1 MRAAGRSGFAD
12 VKAEAVCQQD
22 VLFCT
27 DEGLMTGTGR
37 NTFSPDRPMT
47 RAMLVTVLWRMAGSP
62 EVTEK
67 AAFTDV
73 ASGSYYEA
81 AVAWAAKNEIASG
94 TSATTFEPNKAV
106 TREQLAKFLFNYAV
120 YQGTDAVT
128 LSENLI
134 SFEDHASVSG
144 YAVSAMQWAVGQ
156 GLINGTD
163 GKLLPTGTATRC
175 QFAAIPNRFTAS
187 QNEKA

>member
-1 MRAAGRSGFAD
+1 MKRLLTRGALLLLLARREAELALWGVEQDLFAD

-47 RAMLVTVLWRMAGSP
+47 RAMVVATLYRLAGSP

-81 AVAWAAKNEIASG
+81 AI
-94 TSATTFEPNKAV
+94 
-106 TREQLAKFLFNYAV
+106 L
-120 YQGTDAVT
+120 
-128 LSENLI
+128 
-134 SFEDHASVSG
+134 
-144 YAVSAMQWAVGQ
+144 
-156 GLINGTD
+156 
-163 GKLLPTGTATRC
+163 
-175 QFAAIPNRFTAS
+175 NRFTAS
-187 QNEKA
+187 QSEKA

>member
-1 MRAAGRSGFAD
+1 MLKRGVALLLLLCALLAASGFAD

-47 RAMLVTVLWRMAGSP
+47 RAMVVATLYRLAGSP

-81 AVAWAAKNEIASG
+81 A
-94 TSATTFEPNKAV
+94 
-106 TREQLAKFLFNYAV
+106 
-120 YQGTDAVT
+120 
-128 LSENLI
+128 
-134 SFEDHASVSG
+134 
-144 YAVSAMQWAVGQ
+144 
-156 GLINGTD
+156 
-163 GKLLPTGTATRC
+163 
-175 QFAAIPNRFTAS
+175 IPNRFTAS
-187 QNEKA
+187 QSEKA

>member
-1 MRAAGRSGFAD
+1 MKRLLTRGALLLLLCVLLAASGFAD

-27 DEGLMTGTGR
+27 DERLMTGTGR

-47 RAMLVTVLWRMAGSP
+47 RAMVVATLYRLAGSP

-81 AVAWAAKNEIASG
+81 AVA
-94 TSATTFEPNKAV
+94 
-106 TREQLAKFLFNYAV
+106 
-120 YQGTDAVT
+120 
-128 LSENLI
+128 
-134 SFEDHASVSG
+134 
-144 YAVSAMQWAVGQ
+144 
-156 GLINGTD
+156 
-163 GKLLPTGTATRC
+163 
-175 QFAAIPNRFTAS
+175 
-187 QNEKA
+187 

>member
-1 MRAAGRSGFAD
+1 MKRLLTRGALLLLLCALLAASGFAD

-47 RAMLVTVLWRMAGSP
+47 RAMLVPVLWRMAGSP

-81 AVAWAAKNEIASG
+81 AI
-94 TSATTFEPNKAV
+94 
-106 TREQLAKFLFNYAV
+106 L
-120 YQGTDAVT
+120 
-128 LSENLI
+128 
-134 SFEDHASVSG
+134 
-144 YAVSAMQWAVGQ
+144 
-156 GLINGTD
+156 
-163 GKLLPTGTATRC
+163 
-175 QFAAIPNRFTAS
+175 NRFTAS
-187 QNEKA
+187 QSEKA